1 MDYENLNSA
10 ILIWLQ
16 TSGIKIILIAVMGF
30 FAQIGLTKASKTLLT
45 SALSKHM
52 TTDRSDAGRDKR
64 INTIHQV
71 LVKTINIIIFLVVL
85 LMIFIELGINVTPI
99 LTGAGIIGIAIGF
112 GAQDMVKNIFHGIFI
127 LTEDQY
133 SEDDIVTIAG
143 VTGTV
148 ETFDL
153 RRTILRDLDGTQHHI
168 PNGEI
173 AIASNKTK
181 GWSGIN
187 LNIGIAY
194 DTDLKKLKQIIEQ
207 VGQELKN
214 ENENITEA
222 PKMVGVEEFADSEFA
237 DSAII
242 VKIVGKTKP
251 GTQWTMARQLR
262 EKLKEVFDKEGIEI
276 PFPHQV
282 EIHKNN

>member
-10 ILIWLQ
+10 ILIWMQ

-30 FAQIGLTKASKTLLT
+30 FAQIGLTRASKTLLT

-71 LVKTINIIIFLVVL
+71 LVKTISIIIFLVVL

-127 LTEDQY
+127 LTENQY
-133 SEDDIVTIAG
+133 SEGDIVTIAG
-143 VTGTV
+143 ITGTV

-153 RRTILRDLDGTQHHI
+153 RRTILRDTDGTQHHI

-187 LNIGIAY
+187 LNIGVAY

-207 VGQELKN
+207 VGQGLKN

-222 PKMVGVEEFADSEFA
+222 PRMVGVEEFA

-251 GTQWTMARQLR
+251 GTQWAMARQLR
-262 EKLKEVFDKEGIEI
+262 ERLKEAFDREGIEI

-282 EIHKNN
+282 KIHKQIN

>member
-16 TSGIKIILIAVMGF
+16 TSGIKIILIVVMGF

-71 LVKTINIIIFLVVL
+71 LIKTISIIIFLVVL

-133 SEDDIVTIAG
+133 SEGDIVTIAG

-181 GWSGIN
+181 SWSGIN
-187 LNIGIAY
+187 LDIGIAY
-194 DTDLKKLKQIIEQ
+194 NTDLKKLKQIIEQ
-207 VGQELKN
+207 VGQGLKN

-222 PKMVGVEEFADSEFA
+222 PRMVGVEEFA

-251 GTQWTMARQLR
+251 GTQWAMARQLR
-262 EKLKEVFDKEGIEI
+262 ERLKEVFDREKIEI

-282 EIHKNN
+282 EIHKLIK